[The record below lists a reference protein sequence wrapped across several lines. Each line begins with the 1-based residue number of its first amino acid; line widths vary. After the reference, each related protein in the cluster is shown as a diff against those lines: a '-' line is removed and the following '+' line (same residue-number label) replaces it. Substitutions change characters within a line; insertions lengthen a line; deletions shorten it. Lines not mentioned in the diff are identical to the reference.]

1 MYRVQSDKHLVCFA
15 GGDSSK
21 ISFGAESEML
31 DLVAKFEV
39 WTAVNHT
46 SGIIPLI
53 VSKHSG
59 TCDSMERMFKTGV
72 GSEHIPLRNTL

>member
-21 ISFGAESEML
+21 ISFGAESEMH

-39 WTAVNHT
+39 WTVVNTT

-53 VSKHSG
+53 VSKHSQELVIQWKE
-59 TCDSMERMFKTGV
+59 CSRRVWVQNIF
-72 GSEHIPLRNTL
+72 P